1 MYEYVYLGSSPCDEE
16 CAQVGSNNYSERERK
31 EIRAYI
37 GQLTRILELLGFK
50 QETWPDSFALVR
62 KSESHD
68 FGSYAEV
75 CAKFRDDDE
84 DACNLAYV
92 LESNLSFAFRCL
104 VERNLAQPYV

>member
-1 MYEYVYLGSSPCDEE
+1 MYDYVYLGSSPCDVD
-16 CAQVGSNNYSERERK
+16 CAQVGSPNYSERERK

-37 GQLTRILELLGFK
+37 GQLKRTLATLGHA
-50 QETWPDSFALVR
+50 EDTWPDSFALVR

-84 DACNLAYV
+84 AACNLAYL
-92 LESNLSFAFRCL
+92 LEGKCPAEWDDVAKAELGL
-104 VERNLAQPYV
+104 